1 MAPPINPETAKAL
14 KKVTDSITAMDKEN
28 KAIKYTDIS
37 GKLND
42 AIKGSNT
49 DMIKLYLPKLDQIVE
64 QMDHVMAHAKSALGG
79 IEALK
84 KDDAFA
90 NDHFDTIEKLTK
102 TVADTRVKVT
112 KQLEEARKLQQLG
125 NKTLDDLQGGQEE
138 GEQALAVLKNDV
150 GELKKIMDNIEKSYE
165 NVAKE
170 AREAY
175 GERDQKT
182 LTAKREDLI
191 DYQGHDAEVIALR
204 AKVTDFMKKY
214 QDKDKDLKAEGQ
226 YLLDDLGQMDD
237 TLKKVKQEV
246 KDTIALGQVEKID
259 VAKAAKVLDIDK
271 ADLAA
276 FTKCLNG
283 ETSKMETCLAP
294 IGKKLDPQIN
304 GKQMIEKLRK
314 AGVPV

>member
-37 GKLND
+37 GKLD
-42 AIKGSNT
+42 GAIKGSNT
-49 DMIKLYLPKLDQIVE
+49 DMIKLYLPKLDEIVE
-64 QMDHVMAHAKSALGG
+64 QMDGVMAHAKSALGG
-79 IEALK
+79 IDTLK
-84 KDDAFA
+84 KDEAFA
-90 NDHFDTIEKLTK
+90 KDHFDTIEKLTK
-102 TVADTRVKVT
+102 TVADTRVKAT
-112 KQLEEARKLQQLG
+112 KQLEDARKLQQLG
-125 NKTLDDLQGGQEE
+125 NKTLDDLQGGRDE

-150 GELKKIMDNIEKSYE
+150 GNLKKIMDNIEKSYE

-175 GERDQKT
+175 GNRNQKA
-182 LTAKREDLI
+182 LTEKRTDLI

-214 QDKDKDLKAEGQ
+214 QDKDLKTEAQ

-259 VAKAAKVLDIDK
+259 LNKAAKELAIDK

-283 ETSKMETCLAP
+283 ETSKMEACLAP
-294 IGKKLDPQIN
+294 IGKKLKPAMN